1 MSQTYNPVKIAK
13 ALNISI
19 KDAYA
24 IIGIELSLKQLPKS
38 RTVSMDI
45 NLDDKIIKLL
55 RHLARSAKVS
65 INTILTYAIV
75 KSLSLYD
82 NSSN

>member
-1 MSQTYNPVKIAK
+1 MAKSHDPVKIAK
-13 ALNISI
+13 VLNISI

-38 RTVSMDI
+38 RTVSIDI
-45 NLDDKIIKLL
+45 NLDNKIIKLL
-55 RHLARSAKVS
+55 RHLAKSAKVS
-65 INTILTYAIV
+65 INTILTYVIL